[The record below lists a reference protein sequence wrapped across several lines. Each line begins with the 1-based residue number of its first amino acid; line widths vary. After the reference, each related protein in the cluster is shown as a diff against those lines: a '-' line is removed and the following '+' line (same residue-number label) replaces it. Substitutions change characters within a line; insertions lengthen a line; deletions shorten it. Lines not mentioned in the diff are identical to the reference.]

1 MVNDGIDSLTLTQN
15 CIYNQIDIGFS
26 NPASVL
32 LPNEMKAKEPPMN
45 KTRYVIIGLGAALF
59 CAVLLFGAFA
69 PHSTDMIN
77 ASGGQIDIDITNA
90 EIGYV
95 SEYIEISPS
104 SIVVKN
110 DNKTVEIG
118 VHNLY
123 SSSETNVSIEIT
135 NTGVLPIK
143 FIWIRQ
149 DVDEVVDMEAEREV
163 EVKLLEDLNIQY
175 NLFRMRDETY
185 VQTVSQTISVSEE
198 SMRALEGSDVI
209 IQQGESIQLDVKIM
223 VKSNS
228 GSNIE
233 NKSFVFSITP
243 FFTQAF

>member
-1 MVNDGIDSLTLTQN
+1 
-15 CIYNQIDIGFS
+15 
-26 NPASVL
+26 
-32 LPNEMKAKEPPMN
+32 MK
-45 KTRYVIIGLGAALF
+45 KTRFIIIGLGAALL

-69 PHSTDMIN
+69 PLSTEMVN

-104 SIVVKN
+104 SVVVRN

-123 SSSETNVSIEIT
+123 SSSETNVSIELT

-149 DVDEVVDMEAEREV
+149 DIDEIVDMKTDREV
-163 EVKLLEDLNIQY
+163 DIEALYDLNIQY
-175 NLFRMRDETY
+175 NLFSRSIDEDQ
-185 VQTVSQTISVSEE
+185 VPSVSETIAVSAQ
-198 SMRALEGSDVI
+198 SMRALEGADVV
-209 IQQGESIQLDVKIM
+209 IQAGESIQLDVKIM
-223 VKSNS
+223 VRSDS
-228 GSNIE
+228 DESIE
-233 NKSFVFSITP
+233 NKSFMFSITP

>member
-1 MVNDGIDSLTLTQN
+1 
-15 CIYNQIDIGFS
+15 
-26 NPASVL
+26 
-32 LPNEMKAKEPPMN
+32 MK
-45 KTRYVIIGLGAALF
+45 KTRFVIIGLGAALL

-95 SEYIEISPS
+95 SEYIEISQS
-104 SIVVKN
+104 SVVVKN

-123 SSSETNVSIEIT
+123 SSSEANVSIEIT

-149 DVDEVVDMEAEREV
+149 DVDNVVDMESEKDV
-163 EVKLLEDLNIQY
+163 DVNLLKDLNIQY
-175 NLFRMRDETY
+175 DLLRLTNDMYE
-185 VQTVSQTISVSEE
+185 QKESQTISVSEG
-198 SMRALEGSDVI
+198 SMRTLEGSEVI
-209 IQQGESIQLDVKIM
+209 IQQGESIRLDVKIM
-223 VKSNS
+223 VKSDS
-228 GSNIE
+228 GTNIE

>member
-1 MVNDGIDSLTLTQN
+1 
-15 CIYNQIDIGFS
+15 
-26 NPASVL
+26 
-32 LPNEMKAKEPPMN
+32 MKEKPMK
-45 KTRYVIIGLGAALF
+45 KTRFIIIGLGVALL
-59 CAVLLFGAFA
+59 CVVLLFGAFA
-69 PHSTDMIN
+69 PLSTEMVN

-104 SIVVKN
+104 SVVVRN

-123 SSSETNVSIEIT
+123 SSSETNVSIELT

-149 DVDEVVDMEAEREV
+149 DIDEIVDMKTDREV
-163 EVKLLEDLNIQY
+163 DIEALYDLNIQY
-175 NLFRMRDETY
+175 NLFSRSIDEDQ
-185 VQTVSQTISVSEE
+185 VPSVSETIAVSAQ
-198 SMRALEGSDVI
+198 SMRALEGADVV
-209 IQQGESIQLDVKIM
+209 IQAEESIQLDVKIM
-223 VKSNS
+223 VRSDS
-228 GSNIE
+228 DESIE
-233 NKSFVFSITP
+233 NKSFMFSITP

>member
-1 MVNDGIDSLTLTQN
+1 
-15 CIYNQIDIGFS
+15 
-26 NPASVL
+26 
-32 LPNEMKAKEPPMN
+32 MK
-45 KTRYVIIGLGAALF
+45 KTRIVIIGLGIALL
-59 CAVLLFGAFA
+59 CTVLLYGAFA
-69 PHSTDMIN
+69 PRSTEMIN

-123 SSSETNVSIEIT
+123 SSSETNVSIEMT
-135 NTGVLPIK
+135 NTGVLPIQ

-149 DVDEVVDMEAEREV
+149 DIDDVVDMESDREV
-163 EVKLLEDLNIQY
+163 DVELLYDLNIQY
-175 NLFRMRDETY
+175 DLYRHTTEDLETP
-185 VQTVSQTISVSEE
+185 SVSETIAVSE
-198 SMRALEGSDVI
+198 ETMRALEGADMVI
-209 IQQGESIQLDVKIM
+209 QPGETIRLDVKIM
-223 VKSNS
+223 VQSDS
-228 GSNIE
+228 DVNIE

>member
-1 MVNDGIDSLTLTQN
+1 
-15 CIYNQIDIGFS
+15 
-26 NPASVL
+26 
-32 LPNEMKAKEPPMN
+32 MK
-45 KTRYVIIGLGAALF
+45 KTRIVIIGLGIALL
-59 CAVLLFGAFA
+59 CTVLLYGAFA
-69 PHSTDMIN
+69 PRSTEMIN

-123 SSSETNVSIEIT
+123 SSSETNVSIEMT
-135 NTGVLPIK
+135 NTGVLPIQ

-149 DVDEVVDMEAEREV
+149 DIDDVVDMESDREV
-163 EVKLLEDLNIQY
+163 DVELLYDLNIQY
-175 NLFRMRDETY
+175 DLYRHTTEDLETP
-185 VQTVSQTISVSEE
+185 SISETIAVSEE
-198 SMRALEGSDVI
+198 TMRALEGADMVI
-209 IQQGESIQLDVKIM
+209 QPGETIRLDVKIM
-223 VKSNS
+223 VQSDS
-228 GSNIE
+228 DVNIE

>member
-1 MVNDGIDSLTLTQN
+1 
-15 CIYNQIDIGFS
+15 
-26 NPASVL
+26 
-32 LPNEMKAKEPPMN
+32 MK
-45 KTRYVIIGLGAALF
+45 KTRFVIIGLGATLLF
-59 CAVLLFGAFA
+59 AVLLFGIFA
-69 PHSTDMIN
+69 PRSTEMIN

-118 VHNLY
+118 VQNLY
-123 SSSETNVSIEIT
+123 SSSETNVSIELT

-149 DVDEVVDMEAEREV
+149 DVSDVVDMGTEREV
-163 EVKLLEDLNIQY
+163 DVNLLKDLNIQY
-175 NLFRMRDETY
+175 DLFCLTNDEY
-185 VQTVSQTISVSEE
+185 VQKVSQSISVSEE

-223 VKSNS
+223 VKSDS
-228 GSNIE
+228 STNIE
-233 NKSFVFSITP
+233 NKSFIFSITP

>member
-1 MVNDGIDSLTLTQN
+1 
-15 CIYNQIDIGFS
+15 
-26 NPASVL
+26 
-32 LPNEMKAKEPPMN
+32 MK
-45 KTRYVIIGLGAALF
+45 KTRFIIIGLGATLI
-59 CAVLLFGAFA
+59 CAVLVFGAFA
-69 PHSTDMIN
+69 PRSAEMIN

-149 DVDEVVDMEAEREV
+149 NIDDIVDRKTDREV
-163 EVKLLEDLNIQY
+163 EVEMLNGLNIQY
-175 NLFRMRDETY
+175 DLYNRKMGDM
-185 VQTVSQTISVSEE
+185 SSPKVSETIAVSAQ
-198 SMRALEGSDVI
+198 SMRALEGADVI
-209 IQQGESIQLDVKIM
+209 IQPGETIQLDVKIM
-223 VKSNS
+223 VKSDTNTD
-228 GSNIE
+228 IE

>member
-1 MVNDGIDSLTLTQN
+1 
-15 CIYNQIDIGFS
+15 
-26 NPASVL
+26 
-32 LPNEMKAKEPPMN
+32 MK
-45 KTRYVIIGLGAALF
+45 KTRIVIIGLGIALL
-59 CAVLLFGAFA
+59 CTVLLYGAFA
-69 PHSTDMIN
+69 PRSTEMIN

-123 SSSETNVSIEIT
+123 SSSETNVSIEMT
-135 NTGVLPIK
+135 NTGVLPIQ

-149 DVDEVVDMEAEREV
+149 DIDDVVDMESDREV
-163 EVKLLEDLNIQY
+163 DVELLYDLNIQY
-175 NLFRMRDETY
+175 DLYRHTTEDLKTP
-185 VQTVSQTISVSEE
+185 SVSETIAVSE
-198 SMRALEGSDVI
+198 ETMRALEGADMVI
-209 IQQGESIQLDVKIM
+209 QPGETIRLDVKIM
-223 VKSNS
+223 VQSDS
-228 GSNIE
+228 DVNIE

>member
-1 MVNDGIDSLTLTQN
+1 
-15 CIYNQIDIGFS
+15 
-26 NPASVL
+26 
-32 LPNEMKAKEPPMN
+32 MK
-45 KTRYVIIGLGAALF
+45 KTRFIIIGLGAALL

-69 PHSTDMIN
+69 PRSAEMIN

-149 DVDEVVDMEAEREV
+149 NIDDIVDRKTDREV
-163 EVKLLEDLNIQY
+163 EVEMLYDLNIQY
-175 NLFRMRDETY
+175 DLYSRETEDMPSPKISE
-185 VQTVSQTISVSEE
+185 TIAVSAQ
-198 SMRALEGSDVI
+198 SMRALEGADMI
-209 IQQGESIQLDVKIM
+209 IRPGDTIELNVKIM
-223 VKSNS
+223 VKNDSKTD
-228 GSNIE
+228 IE

>member
-1 MVNDGIDSLTLTQN
+1 
-15 CIYNQIDIGFS
+15 
-26 NPASVL
+26 
-32 LPNEMKAKEPPMN
+32 MK
-45 KTRYVIIGLGAALF
+45 KTRFVIIGLGAALLI
-59 CAVLLFGAFA
+59 AVLLFGAFA
-69 PHSTDMIN
+69 PHSTEMIN

-95 SEYIEISPS
+95 SEFIEISPS

-123 SSSETNVSIEIT
+123 ASSETNVSIEMT

-149 DVDEVVDMEAEREV
+149 DIDDIVDMETDHAVTV
-163 EVKLLEDLNIQY
+163 EMLDDLNIQY
-175 NLFRMRDETY
+175 DLFKHVAEGENTANLTETIA
-185 VQTVSQTISVSEE
+185 VSSQ
-198 SMRALEGSDVI
+198 SMRALEGADLVI
-209 IQQGESIQLDVKIM
+209 QPGETIQLDVKIM
-223 VKSNS
+223 VNSNS
-228 GSNIE
+228 DTSIE
-233 NKSFVFSITP
+233 NKTFEFSVTP

>member
-1 MVNDGIDSLTLTQN
+1 
-15 CIYNQIDIGFS
+15 
-26 NPASVL
+26 
-32 LPNEMKAKEPPMN
+32 MK
-45 KTRYVIIGLGAALF
+45 KTRFVIIGLGAALL
-59 CAVLLFGAFA
+59 CAVFLFGAFA
-69 PHSTDMIN
+69 PRSTEMIN

-118 VHNLY
+118 VQNLY
-123 SSSETNVSIEIT
+123 SSSETNVSIELT

-149 DVDEVVDMEAEREV
+149 DVSDVVDMGTEREV
-163 EVKLLEDLNIQY
+163 DVNLIKDLNIQY
-175 NLFRMRDETY
+175 DLFCLTNDEY
-185 VQTVSQTISVSEE
+185 VQKVSQSISVSEE

-223 VKSNS
+223 VKSDS
-228 GSNIE
+228 SANIE
-233 NKSFVFSITP
+233 NKSFIFSITP

>member
-1 MVNDGIDSLTLTQN
+1 
-15 CIYNQIDIGFS
+15 
-26 NPASVL
+26 
-32 LPNEMKAKEPPMN
+32 MKR
-45 KTRYVIIGLGAALF
+45 TRFIIIGLGMALLF
-59 CAVLLFGAFA
+59 AVLMFGALA
-69 PHSTDMIN
+69 PRSAEMIN

-135 NTGVLPIK
+135 NTGLLPIK

-149 DVDEVVDMEAEREV
+149 DIDDVVDMETDREV
-163 EVKLLEDLNIQY
+163 EAEILYDLDIQY
-175 NLFRMRDETY
+175 DLFCTEIKKRNPHK
-185 VQTVSQTISVSEE
+185 VSETIAVSSQ
-198 SMRALEGSDVI
+198 SMRALEGVDLVI
-209 IQQGESIQLDVKIM
+209 QPGETIQLDVKIM
-223 VKSNS
+223 VNSNS
-228 GSNIE
+228 GTDIE

-243 FFTQAF
+243 FFKQAF

>member
-1 MVNDGIDSLTLTQN
+1 
-15 CIYNQIDIGFS
+15 
-26 NPASVL
+26 
-32 LPNEMKAKEPPMN
+32 MK
-45 KTRYVIIGLGAALF
+45 KTRLIIIGLGAALL

-149 DVDEVVDMEAEREV
+149 DVRDVVDMEEDREV
-163 EVKLLEDLNIQY
+163 DVELLRDLNIQY
-175 NLFRMRDETY
+175 DLYGLPDGEY
-185 VQTVSQTISVSEE
+185 VQKVDQTISVSEE
-198 SMRALEGSDVI
+198 SMHALEGTDVI
-209 IQQGESIQLDVKIM
+209 ILQGESIRLDVKIM
-223 VKSNS
+223 VKSDS
-228 GSNIE
+228 GTNIE

>member
-1 MVNDGIDSLTLTQN
+1 
-15 CIYNQIDIGFS
+15 
-26 NPASVL
+26 
-32 LPNEMKAKEPPMN
+32 MK
-45 KTRYVIIGLGAALF
+45 KTRIVIIGLGIALL
-59 CAVLLFGAFA
+59 CTVLLYGAFA
-69 PHSTDMIN
+69 PRSTEMIN

-104 SIVVKN
+104 SIIVKN

-123 SSSETNVSIEIT
+123 SSSETNVSIEMT
-135 NTGVLPIK
+135 NTGVLPIQ

-149 DVDEVVDMEAEREV
+149 DIDDVVDMVSDREV
-163 EVKLLEDLNIQY
+163 DVELLYDLNIQY
-175 NLFRMRDETY
+175 DLYSRTTEGVETP
-185 VQTVSQTISVSEE
+185 SVSETIAVSE
-198 SMRALEGSDVI
+198 ETMRALEGADMVI
-209 IQQGESIQLDVKIM
+209 QPGETIRLDVKIM
-223 VKSNS
+223 VKGDSDVNF
-228 GSNIE
+228 E

>member
-1 MVNDGIDSLTLTQN
+1 
-15 CIYNQIDIGFS
+15 
-26 NPASVL
+26 
-32 LPNEMKAKEPPMN
+32 MKR
-45 KTRYVIIGLGAALF
+45 TRIIIIGLGIALLTT
-59 CAVLLFGAFA
+59 VLLYGAFA
-69 PHSTDMIN
+69 PRSTEMIN

-90 EIGYV
+90 QIGYV

-135 NTGVLPIK
+135 NTGILPIK

-149 DVDEVVDMEAEREV
+149 NVDEIVDIDAEQQV
-163 EVKLLEDLNIQY
+163 DADLLRDLNIQY
-175 NLFRMRDETY
+175 ELYSTRNDKDDTLFASESISITEET
-185 VQTVSQTISVSEE
+185 
-198 SMRALEGSDVI
+198 MRALEGADLVF
-209 IQQGESIQLDVKIM
+209 QPGESIRLDVKIM
-223 VKSNS
+223 VESDS
-228 GSNIE
+228 GEDYE

>member
-1 MVNDGIDSLTLTQN
+1 
-15 CIYNQIDIGFS
+15 
-26 NPASVL
+26 
-32 LPNEMKAKEPPMN
+32 MK
-45 KTRYVIIGLGAALF
+45 KTRFVIIGLGAALL
-59 CAVLLFGAFA
+59 CAVFLFGAFA
-69 PHSTDMIN
+69 PRSTEMIN

-104 SIVVKN
+104 SVVVKN

-118 VHNLY
+118 VQNLY

-149 DVDEVVDMEAEREV
+149 DVSDVIDMDIEREV
-163 EVKLLEDLNIQY
+163 DIDLLNDLNIQY
-175 NLFRMRDETY
+175 DLFSLTNDENA
-185 VQTVSQTISVSEE
+185 QKVSQTISVSEE
-198 SMRALEGSDVI
+198 SMRTLEGSDVI
-209 IQQGESIQLDVKIM
+209 IQQGESIRLDVRIM

-228 GSNIE
+228 SSNIE

>member
-1 MVNDGIDSLTLTQN
+1 MRLSKRSFFQQTKTKE
-15 CIYNQIDIGFS
+15 
-26 NPASVL
+26 
-32 LPNEMKAKEPPMN
+32 LPMK
-45 KTRYVIIGLGAALF
+45 KTRFVIIGLGAALL

-104 SIVVKN
+104 SVVVKN

-123 SSSETNVSIEIT
+123 SSSEANVSIEIT

-149 DVDEVVDMEAEREV
+149 DVDNVVDMESEKEV
-163 EVKLLEDLNIQY
+163 DVNLLKDLNIQY
-175 NLFRMRDETY
+175 DLLRLTNDVYE
-185 VQTVSQTISVSEE
+185 QKVSQTISVSEV
-198 SMRALEGSDVI
+198 SMRALEGSEVI
-209 IQQGESIQLDVKIM
+209 IQQGESIRLDVKIM
-223 VKSNS
+223 VKSDS
-228 GSNIE
+228 GTNIE

>member
-1 MVNDGIDSLTLTQN
+1 
-15 CIYNQIDIGFS
+15 
-26 NPASVL
+26 
-32 LPNEMKAKEPPMN
+32 MK
-45 KTRYVIIGLGAALF
+45 KTRFVIIGLGAALL

-69 PHSTDMIN
+69 PRSAEMIN

-149 DVDEVVDMEAEREV
+149 NIDDIVDRKTDREV
-163 EVKLLEDLNIQY
+163 EVEMLYDLNIQY
-175 NLFRMRDETY
+175 DLYSRETGD
-185 VQTVSQTISVSEE
+185 VPSPKISETIAVSAQ
-198 SMRALEGSDVI
+198 SMRALEGADMI
-209 IQQGESIQLDVKIM
+209 IRPGDTIELNVKIM
-223 VKSNS
+223 VKNDSNTD
-228 GSNIE
+228 IE

>member
-1 MVNDGIDSLTLTQN
+1 
-15 CIYNQIDIGFS
+15 
-26 NPASVL
+26 
-32 LPNEMKAKEPPMN
+32 MK
-45 KTRYVIIGLGAALF
+45 KTRLIIIGLGAALL

-149 DVDEVVDMEAEREV
+149 DVRDVVDMEEDREV
-163 EVKLLEDLNIQY
+163 DVELLEDLNIQY
-175 NLFRMRDETY
+175 DLYELSDGVY
-185 VQTVSQTISVSEE
+185 VQKVNQTISVSEE
-198 SMRALEGSDVI
+198 SMRALEGTDVI
-209 IQQGESIQLDVKIM
+209 ILQGESIQLDVKIM
-223 VKSNS
+223 VKSDS
-228 GSNIE
+228 GTNIE

>member
-1 MVNDGIDSLTLTQN
+1 
-15 CIYNQIDIGFS
+15 
-26 NPASVL
+26 
-32 LPNEMKAKEPPMN
+32 MK
-45 KTRYVIIGLGAALF
+45 KTRFVIIGLGAAML

-104 SIVVKN
+104 SVVVKN

-123 SSSETNVSIEIT
+123 SSSEANVSIEIT

-149 DVDEVVDMEAEREV
+149 EVDNVVDMESEKEV
-163 EVKLLEDLNIQY
+163 DVNLLKDLNIQY
-175 NLFRMRDETY
+175 DLLRLTNDVYEKK
-185 VQTVSQTISVSEE
+185 VSQTLSVSEG
-198 SMRALEGSDVI
+198 SMRALEGSEVI
-209 IQQGESIQLDVKIM
+209 IQQGESIRLDVKIM
-223 VKSNS
+223 VKSDS
-228 GSNIE
+228 GTNIE

>member
-1 MVNDGIDSLTLTQN
+1 
-15 CIYNQIDIGFS
+15 
-26 NPASVL
+26 
-32 LPNEMKAKEPPMN
+32 MK
-45 KTRYVIIGLGAALF
+45 KTRFVIIGLGAALL
-59 CAVLLFGAFA
+59 CAVFLFGAFA
-69 PHSTDMIN
+69 PRSTEMIN

-104 SIVVKN
+104 SVVVKN

-118 VHNLY
+118 VQNLY
-123 SSSETNVSIEIT
+123 SSSETNVSIELT

-149 DVDEVVDMEAEREV
+149 DVSDVVDMGTEREV
-163 EVKLLEDLNIQY
+163 DVNLLKDLNIQY
-175 NLFRMRDETY
+175 DLFCMTNDEY
-185 VQTVSQTISVSEE
+185 VQKVSQSISVSEE

-209 IQQGESIQLDVKIM
+209 IQQGESILLDVKIM
-223 VKSNS
+223 VKSDS
-228 GSNIE
+228 SANIE
-233 NKSFVFSITP
+233 NKSFIFSITP

>member
-1 MVNDGIDSLTLTQN
+1 
-15 CIYNQIDIGFS
+15 
-26 NPASVL
+26 
-32 LPNEMKAKEPPMN
+32 MK
-45 KTRYVIIGLGAALF
+45 KTRFVIIGLGAALL

-69 PHSTDMIN
+69 PHSTNMIN

-95 SEYIEISPS
+95 SDYIEISPS
-104 SIVVKN
+104 SVVVKN

-123 SSSETNVSIEIT
+123 SSSEANVSIEIT

-149 DVDEVVDMEAEREV
+149 DVDNVVDMESEKEV
-163 EVKLLEDLNIQY
+163 DVNLLKDLNIQY
-175 NLFRMRDETY
+175 DLLRLTNDVYEKK
-185 VQTVSQTISVSEE
+185 VSQTLSVSEG
-198 SMRALEGSDVI
+198 SMRALEGSEVI
-209 IQQGESIQLDVKIM
+209 IQQGESIRLDVKIM
-223 VKSNS
+223 VKSDS
-228 GSNIE
+228 GTNIE

>member
-1 MVNDGIDSLTLTQN
+1 ML
-15 CIYNQIDIGFS
+15 
-26 NPASVL
+26 
-32 LPNEMKAKEPPMN
+32 
-45 KTRYVIIGLGAALF
+45 

-104 SIVVKN
+104 SVVVKN

-123 SSSETNVSIEIT
+123 SSSEANVSIEIT

-149 DVDEVVDMEAEREV
+149 EVDNVVDMESEKEV
-163 EVKLLEDLNIQY
+163 DVNLLKDLNIQY
-175 NLFRMRDETY
+175 DLLRLTNDVYEQK
-185 VQTVSQTISVSEE
+185 VSQTVSVSEG
-198 SMRALEGSDVI
+198 SMRALEGSEVI
-209 IQQGESIQLDVKIM
+209 IQQGESIRLDVKIM
-223 VKSNS
+223 VKSDS
-228 GSNIE
+228 GTNIE

>member
-1 MVNDGIDSLTLTQN
+1 
-15 CIYNQIDIGFS
+15 
-26 NPASVL
+26 
-32 LPNEMKAKEPPMN
+32 MK
-45 KTRYVIIGLGAALF
+45 KTKFIIIGLMIALLVT
-59 CAVLLFGAFA
+59 VLLYGAFA
-69 PHSTDMIN
+69 PHSTEMIN

-95 SEYIEISPS
+95 SEYIEITPS

-135 NTGVLPIK
+135 NTGILPIK

-149 DVDEVVDMEAEREV
+149 DVDEIVDMDMERKV
-163 EVKLLEDLNIQY
+163 DVDLRRDLSIQY
-175 NLFRMRDETY
+175 DLYAREKKTDDTLAASETVY
-185 VQTVSQTISVSEE
+185 ISEE
-198 SMRALEGSDVI
+198 TMRALEGAGLVF
-209 IQQGESIQLDVKIM
+209 QPGESIRLDVKIM
-223 VKSNS
+223 VGSDS
-228 GSNIE
+228 GEDYE
-233 NKSFVFSITP
+233 NKSFLFSITP

>member
-1 MVNDGIDSLTLTQN
+1 MRLSKRFFFQQTKTKE
-15 CIYNQIDIGFS
+15 
-26 NPASVL
+26 
-32 LPNEMKAKEPPMN
+32 LPMK
-45 KTRYVIIGLGAALF
+45 KTRFVIIGLGAALL

-104 SIVVKN
+104 SVVVKN

-123 SSSETNVSIEIT
+123 SSSEANVSIEIT

-149 DVDEVVDMEAEREV
+149 DVDNVVDMESEKEV
-163 EVKLLEDLNIQY
+163 DVNLLKDLNIQY
-175 NLFRMRDETY
+175 DLLRLTNDVYEKK
-185 VQTVSQTISVSEE
+185 VSQTLSVSEG
-198 SMRALEGSDVI
+198 SMRALEGSEVI
-209 IQQGESIQLDVKIM
+209 IQQGESIRLDVKIM
-223 VKSNS
+223 VKSDS
-228 GSNIE
+228 GTNIE

>member
-1 MVNDGIDSLTLTQN
+1 MRLSKRFFFQQTKTKE
-15 CIYNQIDIGFS
+15 
-26 NPASVL
+26 
-32 LPNEMKAKEPPMN
+32 LPMK
-45 KTRYVIIGLGAALF
+45 KTRFVIIGLGAALL

-104 SIVVKN
+104 SVVVKN

-123 SSSETNVSIEIT
+123 SSSEANVSIEIT

-149 DVDEVVDMEAEREV
+149 DVDNVVDMESEKEV
-163 EVKLLEDLNIQY
+163 DVNLLKDLNIQY
-175 NLFRMRDETY
+175 DLLRLTNDVYE
-185 VQTVSQTISVSEE
+185 QKVSQTISVSEV
-198 SMRALEGSDVI
+198 SMRALEGSEVI
-209 IQQGESIQLDVKIM
+209 IQQGESIRLDVKIM
-223 VKSNS
+223 VKSDS
-228 GSNIE
+228 GTNIE

>member
-1 MVNDGIDSLTLTQN
+1 
-15 CIYNQIDIGFS
+15 
-26 NPASVL
+26 
-32 LPNEMKAKEPPMN
+32 MK
-45 KTRYVIIGLGAALF
+45 KTRFVIIGLGAALL

-104 SIVVKN
+104 SVVVKN

-123 SSSETNVSIEIT
+123 SSSEANVSIEIT

-149 DVDEVVDMEAEREV
+149 EVDNVVDMESEKEV
-163 EVKLLEDLNIQY
+163 DVNLLKDLNIQY
-175 NLFRMRDETY
+175 DLLRLTNDVYE
-185 VQTVSQTISVSEE
+185 QKVSQTISVSEG
-198 SMRALEGSDVI
+198 SMRALEGSEVI
-209 IQQGESIQLDVKIM
+209 IQQGESIRLDVKIK
-223 VKSNS
+223 VKSDS
-228 GSNIE
+228 GTKLE

-243 FFTQAF
+243 FFTQAY